1 MLNIIILSVGKIKE
15 KYFQEA
21 FNEYFKRLKP
31 YAKIEV
37 QELKLE
43 PFMSDSDKEKS
54 KKIEGE
60 RILKF
65 LDNHKDRE
73 VIILDENGRNIS
85 SVKFSEYLF
94 GINRQIVFVVGGTL
108 GFSDDVLKKYKNKVS
123 LSDMTFPHE
132 MAKVILIEQV
142 YRAFAISKG
151 KRYHY

>member
-21 FNEYFKRLKP
+21 FDEYSKRLKP

-37 QELKLE
+37 QELKPE
-43 PFMSDSDKEKS
+43 PFMGDSDKDKS

-132 MAKVILIEQV
+132 MAKVILI
-142 YRAFAISKG
+142 
-151 KRYHY
+151 